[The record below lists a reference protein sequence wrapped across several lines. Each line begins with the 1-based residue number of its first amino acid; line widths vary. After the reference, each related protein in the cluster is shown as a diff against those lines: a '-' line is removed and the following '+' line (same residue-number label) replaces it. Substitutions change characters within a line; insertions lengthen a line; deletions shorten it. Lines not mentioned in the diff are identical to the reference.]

1 MMMELWLMGTAVL
14 YTYVGYRMGKSNG
27 MQAGIDGTLKMLE
40 TMRFITITETSEGE
54 VSIEKAVD

>member
-1 MMMELWLMGTAVL
+1 MMMELWLLGTAL
-14 YTYVGYRMGKSNG
+14 IFTIVGYRMGKESG

-40 TMRFITITETSEGE
+40 TMRFITITEAPNGE